1 MGIEYD
7 TLKKIAAKARAEL
20 AIKGE
25 IDIAKG
31 KIRKKPRDKEKENLL
46 YTIAMDRMTKYNPRI
61 ESNKII
67 LPYFQ
72 SIKY

>member
-1 MGIEYD
+1 MEIEYD
-7 TLKKIAAKARAEL
+7 KLKKIAAGVRTEL

-46 YTIAMDRMTKYNPRI
+46 FTMAMNRMTRFKPRR
-61 ESNKII
+61 EGDKII
-67 LPYFQ
+67 LPYF
-72 SIKY
+72 YR